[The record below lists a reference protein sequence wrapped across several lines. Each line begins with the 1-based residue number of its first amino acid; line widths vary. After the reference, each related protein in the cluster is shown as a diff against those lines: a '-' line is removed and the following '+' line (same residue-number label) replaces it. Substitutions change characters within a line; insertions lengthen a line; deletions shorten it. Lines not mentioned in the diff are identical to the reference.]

1 MAAGTFIPDVVKLN
15 QSTELKST
23 PTVNTVYTGLAT
35 GENIIRVKL
44 NECTLLSSR
53 QEIPRIFCLV
63 EFYHLKPQTTTV
75 KQGRS
80 VDFEFDGKFKIDANE
95 SFLDYLASGFVRI
108 ELREVVVGATHRL
121 RAEGNI
127 PLSAFLNQKMKFGG
141 KFQLNTPSGEP
152 FAGIDYEIE
161 AQIPFDNA
169 ASLYMTKMN
178 ASGYKIKQSDS
189 LASDGAENTLII
201 RILRGENFESVF
213 EDELPS
219 CYCLYTFY
227 IYQNQ
232 E

>member
-1 MAAGTFIPDVVKLN
+1 M
-15 QSTELKST
+15 
-23 PTVNTVYTGLAT
+23 
-35 GENIIRVKL
+35 
-44 NECTLLSSR
+44 
-53 QEIPRIFCLV
+53 
-63 EFYHLKPQTTTV
+63 
-75 KQGRS
+75 
-80 VDFEFDGKFKIDANE
+80 
-95 SFLDYLASGFVRI
+95 
-108 ELREVVVGATHRL
+108 REVVVGATHRL

-189 LASDGAENTLII
+189 PASDGAENTLII

-232 E
+232 EQFTNCKRIIKGSHVCSVDLKTIKIVQKFELIKVNLNNKIKFKSRMELHS

>member
-1 MAAGTFIPDVVKLN
+1 M
-15 QSTELKST
+15 
-23 PTVNTVYTGLAT
+23 
-35 GENIIRVKL
+35 
-44 NECTLLSSR
+44 
-53 QEIPRIFCLV
+53 
-63 EFYHLKPQTTTV
+63 
-75 KQGRS
+75 KQGQN
-80 VDFEFDGKFKIDANE
+80 VNFEFDGKFKIDANE
-95 SFLDYLASGFVRI
+95 SFLDYLASGHVRI

-121 RAEGNI
+121 RAEGDI

-232 E
+232 EQFKILSKVTRVSMVILSKFHVGEYIKDRNQADY

>member
-1 MAAGTFIPDVVKLN
+1 M
-15 QSTELKST
+15 
-23 PTVNTVYTGLAT
+23 
-35 GENIIRVKL
+35 
-44 NECTLLSSR
+44 
-53 QEIPRIFCLV
+53 
-63 EFYHLKPQTTTV
+63 
-75 KQGRS
+75 
-80 VDFEFDGKFKIDANE
+80 
-95 SFLDYLASGFVRI
+95 ASGHVRI

-121 RAEGNI
+121 RAEGDI

-178 ASGYKIKQSDS
+178 ASGYKMKQSDS

-232 E
+232 EQFKNLILSKVRRVFRIPQGVIERMTIGKTHPTLVDFVNAFRLIRIDRLFLFYFFFRIFFQKSVLKNWNYF

>member
-1 MAAGTFIPDVVKLN
+1 M
-15 QSTELKST
+15 
-23 PTVNTVYTGLAT
+23 
-35 GENIIRVKL
+35 
-44 NECTLLSSR
+44 
-53 QEIPRIFCLV
+53 
-63 EFYHLKPQTTTV
+63 KPQTTTV
-75 KQGRS
+75 KQGRN
-80 VDFEFDGKFKIDANE
+80 VDFEFDGRFKIDANE
-95 SFLDYLASGFVRI
+95 SFLDYLASGYVRI

-178 ASGYKIKQSDS
+178 ASGYKMKQSDS

-232 E
+232 EKVEIVFLASSFLEQKNSNLLKSTSVIKSNTNPEWNYTAEHVVEQNSNLHRYLQRYFL

>member
-1 MAAGTFIPDVVKLN
+1 M
-15 QSTELKST
+15 
-23 PTVNTVYTGLAT
+23 
-35 GENIIRVKL
+35 
-44 NECTLLSSR
+44 
-53 QEIPRIFCLV
+53 
-63 EFYHLKPQTTTV
+63 
-75 KQGRS
+75 
-80 VDFEFDGKFKIDANE
+80 
-95 SFLDYLASGFVRI
+95 DYLASGHVRI

-121 RAEGNI
+121 RAEGDI
-127 PLSAFLNQKMKFGG
+127 PLSAFLKQKMKFGG

-169 ASLYMTKMN
+169 ASLYLTKMN
-178 ASGYKIKQSDS
+178 ASGYKMKQSDS

-232 E
+232 EQFKNLILSKVRHAFSMVTSSEFHRERMTIGKTQPTLILLCKLLRVVA